1 MGSGPS
7 GAAMKLVAAVMT
19 FLSMVVFLG
28 YMMIWSMKSTNT
40 FYLHWWPD
48 VLKKT
53 SSTYLGEQGT
63 TTLIYAFPIL
73 FIATIGSLYLH
84 LEKKY
89 DHDHSTRFIS
99 RIILLKRPVITKGP
113 LGIVS
118 WTELTFLA
126 MFVALLVWSMYSY
139 THNMFAFAALE
150 AAQEKFQVWEVKL
163 RGAAL
168 SLGLAGNACLAFLF
182 FPVTRGSSILQFV
195 GLTSEASI
203 KYHIWLGN
211 ITMVIFTAHGLSYIT
226 YWSHTHQISQMLKW
240 DKFMVSN
247 VAGEI
252 ALLAGLVMCL
262 YVMFVIFYVF
272 HVGFAE
278 SCLILP
284 GFYLFLIDRYLRSLQ
299 SQQKVR
305 SVAAR
310 ILPCETVELNF
321 SKNSELSYAPT
332 SIAFINVPSISRIQ
346 WHPFTVTSNSNM
358 DSDKLS
364 IVIKREGSWSH
375 KLYQIL
381 SSPSTN
387 RLEVAIEGPY
397 GPPSTNFTRYE
408 RLVLVSGGSGI
419 TPFISIIREIIFKC
433 NTTSS
438 KTPRIHL
445 ICAFKKYV
453 DLTMLD
459 LLLPVSGTT
468 LDLSRLLLQIEAYI
482 TRETQSKTE
491 NQNSIRTILFRPHQS
506 DRPVSAVLG
515 PNSWLWL
522 GAIISSSFIIFLILI
537 GLLTRFYIYP
547 IDHNT
552 NMKHP
557 VPASSA
563 FNMLFVC
570 IAITIAASAAFLWN
584 KGENA
589 KESSQIRT
597 TDMSTPAPSPTS
609 LVSETELESLPHQSL
624 RQATTVHLGQRPN
637 LKKIL
642 SEYKEEKVGVYV
654 SGPRKMRQEVA
665 AICSSSADN
674 LHFESISFSW

>member
-19 FLSMVVFLG
+19 FLSVVVFLG
-28 YMMIWSMKSTNT
+28 YMMIWSMKPTNT

-63 TTLIYAFPIL
+63 NTLIYAFPIL

-89 DHDHSTRFIS
+89 DHDHSTRFFIS
-99 RIILLKRPVITKGP
+99 RIVLLKRPVITKGL

-163 RGAAL
+163 QSAAL
-168 SLGLAGNACLAFLF
+168 SLGLAGNTCLAFLF

-211 ITMVIFTAHGLSYIT
+211 VTMVIFTAHGLSYIT
-226 YWSHTHQISQMLKW
+226 YWSLTHQISQILKW
-240 DKFMVSN
+240 DKFVVAN

-252 ALLAGLVMCL
+252 ALLAGLVMWTTSL
-262 YVMFVIFYVF
+262 GRIRRKLFEIFY
-272 HVGFAE
+272 
-278 SCLILP
+278 
-284 GFYLFLIDRYLRSLQ
+284 YRYNG
-299 SQQKVR
+299 
-305 SVAAR
+305 
-310 ILPCETVELNF
+310 I
-321 SKNSELSYAPT
+321 
-332 SIAFINVPSISRIQ
+332 
-346 WHPFTVTSNSNM
+346 TVTSNSNM
-358 DSDKLS
+358 DSDKLN
-364 IVIKREGSWSH
+364 IVIKREGGWSH

-381 SSPSTN
+381 SSPSPTN
-387 RLEVAIEGPY
+387 RLEVAMEGPY
-397 GPPSTNFTRYE
+397 GPPSTDFTRYE

-419 TPFISIIREIIFKC
+419 TPFISIIREIIFKS

-468 LDLSRLLLQIEAYI
+468 PDLSRLQLQIEAYI
-482 TRETQSKTE
+482 TRETESKTE
-491 NQNSIRTILFRPHQS
+491 NQSSIRTILFRPNPS

-547 IDHNT
+547 IDDNT
-552 NMKHP
+552 NMKYP

-584 KGENA
+584 KRENA
-589 KESSQIRT
+589 KETSQIRT
-597 TDMSTPAPSPTS
+597 TDVSTPAPSPTS
-609 LVSETELESLPHQSL
+609 LVYETELESLPRQSL
-624 RQATTVHLGQRPN
+624 RQATTLHLGQRPN

-642 SEYKEEKVGVYV
+642 SEYKEEKQAYASYLMLITNLKNGRV
-654 SGPRKMRQEVA
+654 RKTQGGAYAEFQGQVVF
-665 AICSSSADN
+665 I
-674 LHFESISFSW
+674 